1 MTTSKGKRGNE
12 WFYLCSSSAAK
23 QSFVLTLYHAHMN
36 EPSSKPFRTAKNAFS
51 SPQCRPPRFPFAA
64 RLTLEDMLR
73 PSCLALIFLSS
84 ALLPAATTT
93 DELIRRVETRYNAAR
108 TLSVEF
114 VENYNMQGHPRPPE
128 TGTLT
133 LRKERKMRWD
143 YVHPA
148 GKLFISDGKTA
159 YLYTAGENRVEKMPL
174 KNTEDM
180 RAPLAFLLG
189 RLDMKKEFRD
199 FSTHLGDGGA
209 SWLVARSKTDR
220 TPYDNI
226 EMLIASDGAIQELK
240 IAGRDQSL
248 LAFSFK
254 AERLNPPLNDNL
266 FHFDIPAGADV
277 VDSVAWDG
285 QGK

>member
-1 MTTSKGKRGNE
+1 MLRSF
-12 WFYLCSSSAAK
+12 WVLFLFVSSG
-23 QSFVLTLYHAHMN
+23 VL
-36 EPSSKPFRTAKNAFS
+36 S
-51 SPQCRPPRFPFAA
+51 FAA
-64 RLTLEDMLR
+64 
-73 PSCLALIFLSS
+73 
-84 ALLPAATTT
+84 TT
-93 DELIRRVETRYNAAR
+93 DELIRRVEARYNAAQ

-128 TGTLT
+128 EGKLT

-143 YVHPA
+143 YVRPA
-148 GKLFISDGKTA
+148 GKLFISDGKTV
-159 YLYTAGENRVEKMPL
+159 YLYSAVENRVEKMPL

-199 FSTHLGDGGA
+199 FSTRPAEDGDV
-209 SWLVARSKTDR
+209 WLAARSKNDR
-220 TPYDNI
+220 TPYDSI
-226 EMLIASDGAIQELK
+226 EMLIAPDGSIRQLK

-254 AERLNPPLNDNL
+254 DEHINPPVNDSL
-266 FHFDIPAGADV
+266 FHFTIPAGADL

-285 QGK
+285 QER